1 MEFVTGPTGF
11 VDSLIFAGLFVLCVV
26 GIVGGGTLVSMKND
40 EETSKEVARRWAW
53 PGRVALAIG
62 LISGA
67 LMAYQYFSNQ
77 FAWKAHYEAVW
88 AEVEETY
95 GLDLTDDEKRA
106 LDFPSEK
113 PEEDFETFGSFTR
126 EGPTA
131 SGFSRETVYLI
142 WKDGLLHLAESADG
156 EQFTTLDSAD

>member
-1 MEFVTGPTGF
+1 MAFVTGPTGF
-11 VDSLIFAGLFVLCVV
+11 LDSLFFAGLFVLFVL
-26 GIVGGGTLVSMKND
+26 GIVAGGTLVSMTND
-40 EETSKEVARRWAW
+40 EETPKEVARRWLW
-53 PGRVALAIG
+53 PGRVFLAIG

-77 FAWKAHYEAVW
+77 FAWKAYYEAVW

-95 GLDLTDDEKRA
+95 GLDLTADEKRA

-131 SGFSRETVYLI
+131 EGFSRRTVYLI
-142 WKDGLLHLAESADG
+142 WKDDLLHLAESADG